1 MIWWYSLGWLGIV
14 MFVIAGIIYKKL
26 VTSAKGP
33 IITESFVVLLTQS
46 LSRFNMRLFFILVQ
60 GIVIVNL
67 AWWGISYMFK
77 QPISIAQWIAFDS
90 TVLLF
95 CLVSYSMLQMF
106 PFIFQSILT
115 AQNQS
120 YKHILKHIIYAG
132 FFQTMVF
139 FGAFISMIYFVVS
152 VFGVPALIAMTCG
165 MLVLSFY
172 YRAAGGAYKA
182 AAENNIKQ
190 TEGPY
195 VITHPESLL
204 KRTGHLIATMAGYY
218 LDIFSS
224 WIIAIATFFMYI
236 SIQLNTVDIF
246 VICSLPDVQ
255 WVLSMLVCTGIAI
268 VISMAFVFVRHN
280 VKNIFLE
287 IGYLI
292 IGLSYIGIVSTAYYL
307 NLEAVHIIVGY
318 ITVALLGMVG
328 VAFFTNYLTSS
339 HHRPMR
345 FICEQ
350 AQHGGANVLISSFFN
365 GLMGNAIFTFL
376 IVLILIGIGKA
387 LGIIGVLMVM
397 IYALSIAAIA
407 CSIKVFSVV
416 SNQLVSI
423 IESDD
428 HPLLQTHSS
437 ALKAVS
443 YTLVSIGNSFSS
455 AAGVLSSIAILV
467 PVVSQVAGNIS
478 IFSTDCIFGFGL
490 GIVAISIFYAFTISG
505 TYTTRM
511 ASIKEISRQLSE
523 IPHINEKD
531 KAHPNMLRLADQHA
545 MNGLKAVTLPGV
557 WIVFCI
563 LSIMVF
569 LSGEGVFGALLG
581 MFLTVFIQSFFWSIF
596 GDSIA
601 SVHTLMSDGLYGGKK
616 SSVFKSIDQAY
627 IYAHYFQW
635 VLAPTGGIIMKF
647 VGVVMFS
654 LFLL

>member
-1 MIWWYSLGWLGIV
+1 MILWHSLAYLGII
-14 MFVIAGIIYKKL
+14 MFIIAGVIYQTL
-26 VTSAKGP
+26 AKTDKGS
-33 IITESFVVLLTQS
+33 IITESFALLLTQS

-60 GIVIVNL
+60 GILVLNIV
-67 AWWGISYMFK
+67 WWGISYALE
-77 QPISIAQWIAFDS
+77 QSIHLSQWIAFDL
-90 TVLLF
+90 TILLF
-95 CLVSYSMLQMF
+95 SLVSYSMLQVF

-115 AQNQS
+115 SEHQS
-120 YKHILKHIIYAG
+120 YKDMLRHIIYAG
-132 FFQTMVF
+132 FFQTLVF
-139 FGAFISMIYFVVS
+139 FGAFIGMIYLMVS
-152 VFGVPALIAMTCG
+152 ICGVSALMAVSCG
-165 MLVLSFY
+165 ILVLSFY

-182 AAENNIKQ
+182 AAENNMKQ
-190 TEGPY
+190 TEGAY

-236 SIQLNTVDIF
+236 SIQLNTVDVFI
-246 VICSLPDVQ
+246 ICSLPDVK
-255 WVLSMLVCTGIAI
+255 WVLSMLLFTGIAMI
-268 VISMAFVFVRHN
+268 VSMVFVLFRHN
-280 VKNIFLE
+280 IKNIFLE
-287 IGYLI
+287 IGYFI
-292 IGLSYIGIVSTAYYL
+292 IGLSYIGIVGAAYYL
-307 NLEAVHIIVGY
+307 NLEDVHTIVGY

-365 GLMGNAIFTFL
+365 GLMGNAVFTFL
-376 IVLILIGIGKA
+376 IVLILISIGKA
-387 LGIIGVLMVM
+387 LGIIGLLMVM

-407 CSIKVFSVV
+407 CSIKVFSVI

-428 HPLLQTHSS
+428 YPLLQSHSS

-455 AAGVLSSIAILV
+455 AAGVLSSVAILI
-467 PVVSQVAGNIS
+467 PVVSQVATKVS
-478 IFSTDCIFGFGL
+478 VFSTDSIFGFGL
-490 GIVAISIFYAFTISG
+490 GLVAITVFYAFTISG

-511 ASIKEISRQLSE
+511 ASSKEIARQLNE
-523 IPHINEKD
+523 IPYINEKD
-531 KAHPNMLRLADQHA
+531 KGHPNMLRLADQHA
-545 MNGLKAVTLPGV
+545 LNGLKAVTLPGI
-557 WIVFCI
+557 WILFCT
-563 LSIMVF
+563 LAIMVF
-569 LSGEGVFGALLG
+569 LSTEGVFGALLG
-581 MFLTVFIQSFFWSIF
+581 MFLTVFIQGFFWSIF